1 MKNKTNRKIK
11 KRRTLKTKK
20 NFGGMKKNENGL
32 DGKAWETP
40 QGYNCVSCMDQ
51 KTRNAS
57 MKTMCSNGHGICI
70 KCVKDFCKGRARP
83 EWREQ
88 GPNRVKCP
96 LCGEDITD
104 RCMEI
109 TGKNTLEK
117 MAEMHNV
124 PTFAELHAPPPP
136 PSPAPSI
143 ESPIHYPTFGAPSP
157 LHDGGPMVVEEL
169 ANSPM
174 AVEEDE
180 EDEYLIEHLSESEIE
195 RLQSIIVLMIE
206 SIRYGIRETLIQDIQ
221 GTGDIAR
228 RPDAILADIQ
238 HHFQPNGR
246 PNLLEQNHTYDLY
259 SLNSKYIQGVSST
272 RDYMQELR
280 LLSRDIKTRLVD
292 LVDINDELLYG
303 TVPQNMLSYIFNS
316 TIIGAS
322 DIQSHFFIDLFSYL
336 AGQGLVNPGDWAD
349 ISNILYQIASIL
361 RFELRSVVYHIFVNY
376 EVNHGGKKRRKRR
389 NTKKKRR
396 GGGNELSQE
405 SINKDLK
412 DMRTSLQQTFVPT
425 GPREHRSKSNLDA
438 ITLGNF
444 KIQDKEAKRV
454 SKKKTKR
461 KK

>member
-57 MKTMCSNGHGICI
+57 MKTMCSKGHGICI

-143 ESPIHYPTFGAPSP
+143 ESPIHYPTFGEVSP

-169 ANSPM
+169 
-174 AVEEDE
+174 D
-180 EDEYLIEHLSESEIE
+180 
-195 RLQSIIVLMIE
+195 
-206 SIRYGIRETLIQDIQ
+206 
-221 GTGDIAR
+221 
-228 RPDAILADIQ
+228 
-238 HHFQPNGR
+238 
-246 PNLLEQNHTYDLY
+246 
-259 SLNSKYIQGVSST
+259 
-272 RDYMQELR
+272 
-280 LLSRDIKTRLVD
+280 
-292 LVDINDELLYG
+292 
-303 TVPQNMLSYIFNS
+303 
-316 TIIGAS
+316 
-322 DIQSHFFIDLFSYL
+322 
-336 AGQGLVNPGDWAD
+336 
-349 ISNILYQIASIL
+349 
-361 RFELRSVVYHIFVNY
+361 Y

-444 KIQDKEAKRV
+444 KIQDKEEKRV
-454 SKKKTKR
+454 SKKKSKR